1 MRLYYS
7 DLGNPAGDFSEAK
20 EGSAMKLELERRED
34 IAILR
39 IKEDITFTNNE
50 EFRRTVE
57 KVTSSDARHVVF
69 DFAEAGFINSS
80 ALAVIAMAF
89 NAMSGKGGKVVLL
102 NVQPEVERVFKIIGF
117 DDMMPMASTEEEA
130 LKLCSS

>member
-1 MRLYYS
+1 
-7 DLGNPAGDFSEAK
+7 
-20 EGSAMKLELERRED
+20 MKLELERRED

-117 DDMMPMASTEEEA
+117 DAMMPMASTEEEA